1 MNVTLFFY
9 KYHKQIIHN
18 FIKMKGAKMGYENF
32 INKNS
37 CVKTLVNELRPTEW
51 TRKHIEEDG
60 ILSADEL
67 RAEESDKLKSIMD
80 DYYRRYI
87 YTKLFGVSSLDWDE
101 LFSIMEVAYKSGKKD
116 KNCKAQLEKVQ
127 EEMRGKFYNVLSDDD
142 IFKMMFSGKFVT
154 KVLPE
159 FVRNNKEYSAEE
171 KQQKL
176 DTLKLFKG
184 FTTSLVPFFNNR
196 ENIFSKKPIHS
207 SICHRTVD
215 ENTAIFYQNIISY
228 KNIEDNAPQ
237 EIEKIEHQGRQQL
250 DEWKLPDIYSYSF
263 YNNVL
268 TQHGIEFYNDICGIV
283 NSHMN
288 LYCQQTKEKSGQYRM
303 RKLYKQI
310 LSISSTS
317 YEVPYKYEDDAQV
330 YSSINEFVDR
340 IFNSNFSAKVEKML
354 EKAEEY
360 DFDKIYIASKNYSSI
375 SNFISGKWNTLED
388 CIRRYYE
395 DNTVGNGDKKEKKV
409 EEKVKKDSFRS
420 LDSID
425 KVVEMYE
432 KGGKSAKEYIY
443 QIREIYSD
451 NKLYKFGQDGSDS
464 VKLIENDAKIERI
477 KCVLDM
483 LLNTNRFLDTFTVE
497 DGEAVDVGFYSEID
511 ELKEIIDG
519 IDPLYNRVRNY
530 VTRKPYNKNKI
541 KLNFNSPTL
550 AEGWSKSKE
559 YEDNA
564 IILRRDGKYYLGI
577 FNVKNKPDK
586 KIMEGYSGDVG
597 DGYEKMVYSL
607 LPGAGKMLPKV
618 FLSKKGIGN
627 YKPSSYII
635 DGYDNDRHIKS
646 SKNFDINFCHDLID
660 YFKSSISANPDW
672 KVFDFKFS
680 DTKSYED
687 ISGFYSEVEKQGYKI
702 SWVNISKED
711 IDRLDET
718 GQIYLFQI
726 YNKDFSE
733 SSMGTPNL
741 HTLYFKNL
749 FSEENIRETVLKLSG
764 KGELFF
770 RKASIDKPSGHRK
783 GSILVNKTYKTN
795 IGNEEVRVPIPDKEY
810 MEIYTYLNNGRTT
823 KLSENAQSLLDN
835 KLVEYFEAEKEIVK
849 DRRYTV
855 DKFFIHTSVVINYN
869 AEGASAKQLN
879 EQVLDYISKQD
890 DMHIIGIDRGE
901 RNLVYVSV
909 IDMKGRI
916 VEQKSYN
923 VVNSY
928 SYQKKLVEREKAR
941 DEARKSWKE
950 VGRIKDLK
958 DGYLSLVVHEIAD
971 MVIKYNAIIAMEDLN
986 YGFKRGRFK
995 IERQVYQKFES
1006 MLISKLSY
1014 LVDKTKK
1021 ADEPGGVL
1029 KGYQLAFVPK
1039 DVKKVGRQCGIIF
1052 YVPPA
1057 YTSKIDPAT
1066 GFVDL
1071 FKFKSGEKE
1080 GTARA
1085 DNDRKEFLSKFDD
1098 IRYVEKNDN
1107 REEMFAFTF
1116 DYDNFAMHNTVIA
1129 KKKWTAYTFGSRIQK
1144 VYENGRYTSNT
1155 REIELSDKMKRLLNE
1170 NNIEYG
1176 DGHNL
1181 VDDIRTLDVDSS
1193 GAVINEIF
1201 KIFRLTVQ
1209 LRNSKSEAENEK
1221 NGEYDRIISPIMN
1234 DAGEFFDSFKYK
1246 KMNEETEPGKHNA
1259 TMPIDAD
1266 ANGAYCIAMKC
1277 LYEAKNIKSGWEKEG
1292 KKNNDLLCVT
1302 NADWFDFMQNKR
1314 YV

>member
-1 MNVTLFFY
+1 M
-9 KYHKQIIHN
+9 
-18 FIKMKGAKMGYENF
+18 
-32 INKNS
+32 
-37 CVKTLVNELRPTEW
+37 
-51 TRKHIEEDG
+51 
-60 ILSADEL
+60 
-67 RAEESDKLKSIMD
+67 
-80 DYYRRYI
+80 
-87 YTKLFGVSSLDWDE
+87 
-101 LFSIMEVAYKSGKKD
+101 
-116 KNCKAQLEKVQ
+116 
-127 EEMRGKFYNVLSDDD
+127 
-142 IFKMMFSGKFVT
+142 
-154 KVLPE
+154 
-159 FVRNNKEYSAEE
+159 
-171 KQQKL
+171 
-176 DTLKLFKG
+176 
-184 FTTSLVPFFNNR
+184 
-196 ENIFSKKPIHS
+196 
-207 SICHRTVD
+207 
-215 ENTAIFYQNIISY
+215 
-228 KNIEDNAPQ
+228 
-237 EIEKIEHQGRQQL
+237 
-250 DEWKLPDIYSYSF
+250 
-263 YNNVL
+263 
-268 TQHGIEFYNDICGIV
+268 
-283 NSHMN
+283 
-288 LYCQQTKEKSGQYRM
+288 
-303 RKLYKQI
+303 
-310 LSISSTS
+310 
-317 YEVPYKYEDDAQV
+317 
-330 YSSINEFVDR
+330 
-340 IFNSNFSAKVEKML
+340 
-354 EKAEEY
+354 
-360 DFDKIYIASKNYSSI
+360 
-375 SNFISGKWNTLED
+375 
-388 CIRRYYE
+388 
-395 DNTVGNGDKKEKKV
+395 
-409 EEKVKKDSFRS
+409 
-420 LDSID
+420 
-425 KVVEMYE
+425 
-432 KGGKSAKEYIY
+432 
-443 QIREIYSD
+443 
-451 NKLYKFGQDGSDS
+451 
-464 VKLIENDAKIERI
+464 
-477 KCVLDM
+477 
-483 LLNTNRFLDTFTVE
+483 
-497 DGEAVDVGFYSEID
+497 
-511 ELKEIIDG
+511 
-519 IDPLYNRVRNY
+519 
-530 VTRKPYNKNKI
+530 
-541 KLNFNSPTL
+541 
-550 AEGWSKSKE
+550 
-559 YEDNA
+559 
-564 IILRRDGKYYLGI
+564 
-577 FNVKNKPDK
+577 
-586 KIMEGYSGDVG
+586 
-597 DGYEKMVYSL
+597 
-607 LPGAGKMLPKV
+607 
-618 FLSKKGIGN
+618 
-627 YKPSSYII
+627 
-635 DGYDNDRHIKS
+635 
-646 SKNFDINFCHDLID
+646 
-660 YFKSSISANPDW
+660 
-672 KVFDFKFS
+672 
-680 DTKSYED
+680 
-687 ISGFYSEVEKQGYKI
+687 
-702 SWVNISKED
+702 
-711 IDRLDET
+711 
-718 GQIYLFQI
+718 
-726 YNKDFSE
+726 
-733 SSMGTPNL
+733 
-741 HTLYFKNL
+741 
-749 FSEENIRETVLKLSG
+749 
-764 KGELFF
+764 
-770 RKASIDKPSGHRK
+770 
-783 GSILVNKTYKTN
+783 
-795 IGNEEVRVPIPDKEY
+795 
-810 MEIYTYLNNGRTT
+810 
-823 KLSENAQSLLDN
+823 
-835 KLVEYFEAEKEIVK
+835 VEYFEAEKEIVK